1 MRATAAALA
10 LAFVATSA
18 SAAPRRT
25 IRRSEDLRLV
35 FLAGDA
41 APVHQ
46 GATGDALIDVGR
58 VTGRCARGCPRPVI
72 QRRFRLRIDGGG
84 SARFV
89 RVRAFLQVATPGQ
102 QVRLDG
108 RLLTEAPL
116 IVDAATPLG
125 VAVAHTVEIEVSPS
139 AREGVL
145 AESIVWI
152 AEELQ

>member
-1 MRATAAALA
+1 MRASVALA
-10 LAFVATSA
+10 IAFVATSVD
-18 SAAPRRT
+18 AAPLRT
-25 IRRSEDLRLV
+25 IRRIEDLRLV

-58 VTGRCARGCPRPVI
+58 ITGRCAHGCPHSAV
-72 QRRFRLRIDGGG
+72 QRRFRLRVDGGG

-89 RVRAFLQVATPGQ
+89 RVRAYLQVATPGQ
-102 QVRLDG
+102 QVRIDG
-108 RLLTEAPL
+108 RLLTEAPQ
-116 IVDAATPLG
+116 IIDAATPLG
-125 VAVAHTVEIEVSPS
+125 VAMTHTLEIDISPS
-139 AREGVL
+139 AREGLL